1 MTVAILTAVA
11 IILLVRAIAP
21 LVIRAAQKRH
31 GTFLVVIASVTAVV
45 GVGVGEFLISTY
57 GITAWLIQ
65 LGILLT
71 LTILIRVV
79 AKRVYSKKSRDS

>member
-11 IILLVRAIAP
+11 IILLVAIAP
-21 LVIRAAQKRH
+21 LVIRAVKKRH

-45 GVGVGEFLISTY
+45 GVGVGEFLKSTY

-71 LTILIRVV
+71 LTILIRVI
-79 AKRVYSKKSRDS
+79 AKRVYSNR